1 MTATIEKPAPS
12 LSASDRADLGRLER
26 VIDRAQES
34 FRDLVFALREIHQ
47 RKLFKS
53 EFFSW
58 NDYCLKRWGFTR
70 RYAAYLIQAARL
82 IEECEAEGTTPPA
95 NQNQARRILNARRK
109 PSISEPELLAKS
121 IEEERPSVRRTRE
134 IERHLAELRDLH
146 QGHPHQTKASELLRY
161 YAEAI
166 LPWPDELTAPEN

>member
-26 VIDRAQES
+26 IIDRGHET
-34 FRDLVFALREIHQ
+34 LREVALAVLEI
-47 RKLFKS
+47 RDRRLYRS
-53 EFFSW
+53 EHFTFAS
-58 NDYCLKRWGFTR
+58 YCEQRWGFSN
-70 RYAAYLIQAARL
+70 RYANRLCEAARL
-82 IEECEAEGTTPPA
+82 IQECERDGIEPPA
-95 NQNQARRILNARRK
+95 NESQARRILNARKK

-121 IEEERPSVRRTRE
+121 IEEERPSVARTRE

-146 QGHPHQTKASELLRY
+146 SGHPYAAKAGELLRL
-161 YAEAI
+161 YAETL